1 MFVVLFSFRWLSF
14 VYIYPSRLAEHVLVY
29 CRSII
34 VMRVV
39 WRRPGFES
47 AALGIVVSIGK
58 ERHHTASWTMLHR
71 ASKACG
77 RFEFCRCLIPLRRML
92 SMNGCRRGFYQIGGG
107 RIATISTLVLD
118 VVTPHMICA
127 DRKTSSTPILPIAM
141 SCYWLIL
148 NRATTLPTLRT
159 KIQSILSCTAV

>member
-1 MFVVLFSFRWLSF
+1 MCYRFVCIICCMFVVLFSFRWLSF

-34 VMRVV
+34 VMRAV

-118 VVTPHMICA
+118 VDVDVDGFDVRYQCCWRGHVGE
-127 DRKTSSTPILPIAM
+127 STGV
-141 SCYWLIL
+141 
-148 NRATTLPTLRT
+148 RAT
-159 KIQSILSCTAV
+159 